1 MMDGLMGHFKKLLKI
16 LMDDTTVNISEIDF
30 LDIREREKIL
40 MNFNDNKVEYPTINV
55 LELFQNQVLKSP
67 EKIALICGDRNL
79 NFLELDQVSNQFA
92 NYLVDKLLIK
102 SQDFIGIKLA
112 RNEWM
117 IIAVLGVLKAGGA
130 YVPIDISYP
139 QMRIDFI
146 EKDTNCKI
154 SIDENELRNFIDEM
168 NLYSNEST
176 NLIGSEVNTA
186 YVIYTSGSTGIPKG
200 VMITHKSF
208 SSFINWSHAEFL
220 NSTFEKVFFATS
232 LNFDLSIFE
241 IFHPLTCGKSLVIL
255 ENGLEIPDQLKIHQK
270 VLLNTVPS
278 VIGSLLHNDL
288 SFGNIALINLAGEPI
303 PKWIRLALMEKG
315 IEVRNLYGP
324 SEDTTYSTFVRI
336 DEDSRDI
343 IGKPIANTQIYI
355 LNNRELIQPIGVF
368 GEIHISGDG
377 LAKGYLNQEKLTQE
391 KFVPNPFNK
400 GSRMYK
406 TGDIG
411 RWLPDGNIEFIGRI
425 DNQVK
430 VRGYRIE
437 LGEIAHALITL
448 DQIIEGYATV
458 IQNKSGEGVLI
469 GYFTS
474 EIELDSQTIRVQLKK
489 LLPDYMIPIHF
500 IKLEQLPLTPNGKV
514 DKSLLPIPEGI
525 ASNYTSEFVAPTNET
540 EIQLVKIW
548 ESVLERENIGIKD
561 DFFELGGHSLKA
573 VKILFKINAE
583 FQSNL
588 KIANIFGSP
597 TIEELAY
604 SLDFARNQQDMKL
617 RITNLKEI
625 EL

>member
-1 MMDGLMGHFKKLLKI
+1 MG
-16 LMDDTTVNISEIDF
+16 
-30 LDIREREKIL
+30 
-40 MNFNDNKVEYPTINV
+40 
-55 LELFQNQVLKSP
+55 FQ
-67 EKIALICGDRNL
+67 
-79 NFLELDQVSNQFA
+79 
-92 NYLVDKLLIK
+92 
-102 SQDFIGIKLA
+102 
-112 RNEWM
+112 
-117 IIAVLGVLKAGGA
+117 KA
-130 YVPIDISYP
+130 
-139 QMRIDFI
+139 
-146 EKDTNCKI
+146 
-154 SIDENELRNFIDEM
+154 
-168 NLYSNEST
+168 
-176 NLIGSEVNTA
+176 
-186 YVIYTSGSTGIPKG
+186 
-200 VMITHKSF
+200 
-208 SSFINWSHAEFL
+208 
-220 NSTFEKVFFATS
+220 
-232 LNFDLSIFE
+232 
-241 IFHPLTCGKSLVIL
+241 
-255 ENGLEIPDQLKIHQK
+255 
-270 VLLNTVPS
+270 
-278 VIGSLLHNDL
+278 
-288 SFGNIALINLAGEPI
+288 
-303 PKWIRLALMEKG
+303 
-315 IEVRNLYGP
+315 
-324 SEDTTYSTFVRI
+324 
-336 DEDSRDI
+336 
-343 IGKPIANTQIYI
+343 
-355 LNNRELIQPIGVF
+355 IGVF